1 MTLYQ
6 DETAVRDYATEVA
19 TKATRKSA
27 RKWYALTAVGVVLAG
42 GGAAYAAMLI
52 KGDGTASATAGA
64 ATDLKITDGKFSGPL
79 FPGGKIDLI
88 ATVENKNPIQVTLKT
103 IALNGAATVT
113 CGAPADKNLITGPI
127 AGSATS
133 YTLPAA
139 DQLVIPANSVRTL
152 TVHNAVQ
159 LGAAATQGCALTI
172 PFTITGD
179 GAGV

>member
-6 DETAVRDYATEVA
+6 DETAVREHATAVA

-52 KGDGTASATAGA
+52 KGDGTASATAGVA
-64 ATDLKITDGKFSGPL
+64 QDLTFSNTGFSGPL
-79 FPGGKIDLI
+79 FPGGKIDLV
-88 ATVENKNPIQVTLKT
+88 ATVQNDNPIQVTLKT
-103 IALNGAATVT
+103 IALHGNATVACEVPT
-113 CGAPADKNLITGPI
+113 ESSLLSGPTMGAPY
-127 AGSATS
+127 S
-133 YTLPAA
+133 LPAA
-139 DQLVIPANSVRTL
+139 EQIVIPAHDHRTL
-152 TVHNAVQ
+152 VVHNAVQ
-159 LGAAATQGCALTI
+159 LSATATKGCALTI